1 MSMYQENAFVFSPSY
16 RWLRHLIFWIIH
28 ILCFSFLFKIPDQS
42 YAKMFVL
49 STLWVPAI
57 ILYAYPVAYIFIS
70 KYLLSEKYPLFIL
83 IILIWAIAGYFL
95 NYFFRNWILFP
106 VLDALDFKPNNR
118 NPWAAGSY
126 LTLNVMAGFTSMI
139 VLFKHW
145 AQKQKDFLTARNEQ
159 VSAELQLLKAQVH
172 PHFLFNTLN
181 NIYAFSLE
189 NSPKTPQLILKLS
202 SLLSYMLYEC
212 KSPKVQLGKEIEVMK
227 DYIGLEKERHGDR
240 IDISLHIT
248 GEVGG
253 NMIAPLLLLPFLE
266 NAFKHGISTA
276 MEKSWLA
283 MDLEVKNNYLFA
295 KIVNSKNESTSENF
309 AGIGI
314 NNVKKRLSI
323 LYPGKH
329 ELSLND
335 EGDFFSVALSL
346 QLDPSPPASEYV
358 TSSKP
363 GLTLQL

>member
-1 MSMYQENAFVFSPSY
+1 MYQENAFVFSPSY
-16 RWLRHLIFWIIH
+16 RWLRHLIFWTIH
-28 ILCFSFLFKIPDQS
+28 ILCFSYLFKIPDQS
-42 YAKMFVL
+42 YPHMFLL

-57 ILYAYPVAYIFIS
+57 ILYAYPIAYILIP

-83 IILIWAIAGYFL
+83 MILIWAIAGYFL
-95 NYFFRNWILFP
+95 NYLFRTMVLFP
-106 VLDALDFKPNNR
+106 VSDVLHYKFNNR
-118 NPWAAGSY
+118 NPWAPSSY
-126 LTLNVMAGFTSMI
+126 LTMNVMAGFTSMI
-139 VLFKHW
+139 VLFKYW
-145 AQKQKDFLTARNEQ
+145 AQKQKDFLTAKNEH
-159 VSAELQLLKAQVH
+159 VSAELQLLKAQIH

-189 NSPKTPQLILKLS
+189 NSPKTPQLIIKLS

-227 DYIGLEKERHGDR
+227 DYIDLEKERYGDR

-248 GEVGG
+248 GDVEGK
-253 NMIAPLLLLPFLE
+253 MIAPLLLLPFLE

-276 MEKSWLA
+276 VEKSWLA
-283 MDLEVKNNYLFA
+283 MDLEVKNNQLFA
-295 KIVNSKNESTSENF
+295 KIVNSKNESTSEKSE
-309 AGIGI
+309 GIGI
-314 NNVKKRLSI
+314 TNVKKRLSI
-323 LYPGKH
+323 LYPDKH

-346 QLDPSPPASEYV
+346 QLDPNPAASEYA

-363 GLTLQL
+363 ELTLQS